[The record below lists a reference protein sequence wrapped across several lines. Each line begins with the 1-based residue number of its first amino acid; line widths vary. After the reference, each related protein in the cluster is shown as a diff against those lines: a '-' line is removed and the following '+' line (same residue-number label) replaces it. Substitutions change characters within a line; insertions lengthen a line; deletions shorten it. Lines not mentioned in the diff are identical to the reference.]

1 MQLVQ
6 PLLHAVERLHA
17 AEADLAHGTHHG
29 AALVDR
35 HAVDD
40 AAHARP
46 QLLQVADLGPAAA
59 HHVGQAR
66 VGDHVLGAPAC
77 GRAGRQAEELLVHGA
92 DVAHQPFMVGH
103 RDRLV
108 RVGQEHV
115 EDGEGEGHAGHHV
128 EQRRRLVGRAQQGD
142 LALGIGQHHGHMAG
156 HRAARARCFH
166 VQQLAMADGV
176 VPVAVRAGQGLGDGC
191 MQQRLLRQAQPR
203 HGLGRVASPH
213 ENAESVVGGDGHGHG
228 RQWLG

>member
-1 MQLVQ
+1 
-6 PLLHAVERLHA
+6 
-17 AEADLAHGTHHG
+17 
-29 AALVDR
+29 
-35 HAVDD
+35 
-40 AAHARP
+40 
-46 QLLQVADLGPAAA
+46 
-59 HHVGQAR
+59 
-66 VGDHVLGAPAC
+66 
-77 GRAGRQAEELLVHGA
+77 
-92 DVAHQPFMVGH
+92 MVGH

-166 VQQLAMADGV
+166 VQQLAMPDGV

-191 MQQRLLRQAQPR
+191 MQQRFLRQAQPR
-203 HGLGRVASPH
+203 HGLGRVASPD
-213 ENAESVVGGDGHGHG
+213 ENAESVVGGAGHGHG
-228 RQWLG
+228 GQWLG